1 MWTVKDLF
9 YGPEAAITHQY
20 AYPNPVEEVAKE
32 NMPTHERKGDVQLKV
47 AICCEA
53 CVKKVRRVL
62 IETAGVNAVYVD
74 TTTRKVT
81 VTGDVKPDACLKA
94 IGKIN
99 KRATLWSEDAK
110 KKKK

>member
-1 MWTVKDLF
+1 LISCT
-9 YGPEAAITHQY
+9 IT
-20 AYPNPVEEVAKE
+20 
-32 NMPTHERKGDVQLKV
+32 
-47 AICCEA
+47 
-53 CVKKVRRVL
+53 
-62 IETAGVNAVYVD
+62 GVNAVYVD
-74 TTTRKVT
+74 AATRKVT